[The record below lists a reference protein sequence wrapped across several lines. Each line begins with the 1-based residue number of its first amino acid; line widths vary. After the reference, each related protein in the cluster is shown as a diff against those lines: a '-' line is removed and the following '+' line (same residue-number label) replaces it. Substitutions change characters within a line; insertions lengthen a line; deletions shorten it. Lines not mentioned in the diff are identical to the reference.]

1 MLVGYPRMRAPITYV
16 KTKGG
21 RGGRSADAALA
32 YASGVDSVHFSRH
45 YLSCISL
52 VTDFTPPTLLA
63 TLTAPA
69 ISAREFTKPL
79 N

>member
-1 MLVGYPRMRAPITYV
+1 MSGQNIVLELASWADTSLCPISPRGPI
-16 KTKGG
+16 
-21 RGGRSADAALA
+21 AAGP
-32 YASGVDSVHFSRH
+32 GVDSVHFSRH

-52 VTDFTPPTLLA
+52 VTDFTPLTLLA